1 MTFEWQEPEHVLDKL
16 NSVGCGFCLAK
27 WTQVTMHLGSGLTHS
42 CHHPKAHPIDLNDL
56 ATNPGALHNTGFKKN
71 VRKHLL
77 DASWRLK
84 HVLDRCLASKARCW
98 DDVGSILDR
107 C

>member
-1 MTFEWQEPEHVLDKL
+1 MKFEWQKPDYVLEKL

-56 ATNPGALHNTGFKKN
+56 ATNPKKICI
-71 VRKHLL
+71 RPPL
-77 DASWRLK
+77 DLNFSSNKDIYPTSWLS
-84 HVLDRCLASKARCW
+84 LNF
-98 DDVGSILDR
+98 
-107 C
+107 

>member
-1 MTFEWQEPEHVLDKL
+1 MTFEWQEPEHVLEKL

-71 VRKHLL
+71 VRKQMLRGERPGEC
-77 DASWRLK
+77 DYCWRGIPAL
-84 HVLDRCLASKARCW
+84 HRFDEPQMQLM
-98 DDVGSILDR
+98 
-107 C
+107 